1 MEEKPEENNSNFI
14 GMENGIF
21 IVGIP
26 RPQHALK
33 QYWIRS
39 KTELLAGIANSFPSN
54 YIIHTYTL
62 IVCEMCLWL
71 LLVSI
76 GFISS
81 CVGAYTRKIHFT
93 LYTSIEKVFD
103 FKCFFL
109 VFTLIHGGFFLSFFL
124 WTLLYK
130 KQKHKSTMGKGIK
143 SDFICR
149 RFFFY
154 ALYIDICS
162 GGNQLYWIDT
172 LSIQ

>member
-1 MEEKPEENNSNFI
+1 
-14 GMENGIF
+14 MENGIF

-54 YIIHTYTL
+54 YIITHIYTHSPWNVSVIVVGLDWIYFELCRGIHTKNPFHSLYL
-62 IVCEMCLWL
+62 YRE
-71 LLVSI
+71 SI
-76 GFISS
+76 WFQ
-81 CVGAYTRKIHFT
+81 
-93 LYTSIEKVFD
+93 VF
-103 FKCFFL
+103 FFL